1 VGVFAQ
7 AERRFEDPHTRH
19 GRSGVRESVARRH
32 FCPTEK
38 AMLSPDDH
46 RQIGQKLDL
55 FHFQEEAPGMVFWHP
70 RGYAMLSSLRAALAR
85 VAARDGFE
93 EVLTPQILRQPVW
106 DMSGHS
112 AHYRDAMFA
121 IDDSEQPAFAKPV
134 SCPGHLEIFRRRAAS
149 YRDLPLRYAEFGL
162 VHRNEP
168 SGTLHGLFRLR
179 QFTQDDGHVFC
190 LRAQLEAEVARFC
203 RSLQRCYAA
212 LGFERVEVAF
222 ATRPES
228 RAGSDADW
236 DEAEARLSAAAAQAG
251 LSPRH
256 APGAGAFYGPK
267 LEFSLSDSA
276 GRSWQCGTIQLDLV
290 LPERFGVS
298 YVEPDGGK
306 QRPAMLHRA
315 VLGSLERF
323 LGVLL
328 EHHEGRLP
336 AWLAPEQA
344 VVLPV
349 SEGQADA
356 AREAASE
363 IAAAGVRVRIDG
375 REESL
380 SRRVLDAH
388 GRAVPF
394 LVVVGERER
403 RGGLLTLRAGKEQRA
418 LARAEAVS
426 ELSRAVAA
434 PL

>member
-1 VGVFAQ
+1 MLP
-7 AERRFEDPHTRH
+7 AE
-19 GRSGVRESVARRH
+19 
-32 FCPTEK
+32 
-38 AMLSPDDH
+38 DH

-85 VAARDGFE
+85 VAERDGFE
-93 EVLTPQILRQPVW
+93 QVLTPQILRQRVW

-190 LRAQLEAEVARFC
+190 LRPQLEAEVARFC
-203 RSLQRCYAA
+203 VSLKKCYTA
-212 LGFERVEVAF
+212 LGFEQVEVAF

-236 DEAEARLSAAAAQAG
+236 DEAESRLAAAAAQAG
-251 LSPRH
+251 LSPTLV
-256 APGAGAFYGPK
+256 PFGGAFYGPK
-267 LEFSLSDSA
+267 LEFSLQDSA
-276 GRSWQCGTIQLDLV
+276 GRRWQCGTIQLDLV
-290 LPERFGVS
+290 LPERFDVS
-298 YVEPDGGK
+298 YVESGGARE
-306 QRPAMLHRA
+306 RPAMLHRA

-328 EHHEGRLP
+328 EHHQGQVP
-336 AWLAPEQA
+336 PWLAPEQVA
-344 VVLPV
+344 VLPV
-349 SEGQADA
+349 SEAQSDA
-356 AREAASE
+356 AR
-363 IAAAGVRVRIDG
+363 AAADELLAHRIRVRVDARA
-375 REESL
+375 ESL
-380 SRRVLDAH
+380 SRRVLEAH
-388 GRAVPF
+388 ERATPF
-394 LVVVGERER
+394 VIVIGERER
-403 RGGLLTLRAGKEQRA
+403 RSGLFTLRSGNEQRA
-418 LARAEAVS
+418 LPSAQAVAELARAVT
-426 ELSRAVAA
+426 A
-434 PL
+434 PI